1 MIKISVILAGI
12 AVAGLMSWQVAANRP
27 ATDCTIK
34 VSIPGERQV
43 VQRIDCAASLNWVE
57 WVSGKSRSPQFH
69 FLDLLEL
76 LFGNKSNQ
84 PSSSGLNTNN
94 LLTHSFFR

>member
-1 MIKISVILAGI
+1 MIKVSVILAGI

-27 ATDCTIK
+27 ANDCTIK

-43 VQRIDCAASLNWVE
+43 LQRIDCAASLNWVE
-57 WVSGKSRSPQFH
+57 WISGKSRSPQFH

-76 LFGNKSNQ
+76 VFGKKGNQ
-84 PSSSGLNTNN
+84 PNSLDANNQPTN
-94 LLTHSFFR
+94 SFFR